1 VVTASGIV
9 VDQEGT
15 HSMPRWPLGK
25 VTGMAEVCAGH
36 VALGPGAVVAL
47 VDPLGGLVDPLG
59 GLPDGVGAVIE
70 VR

>member
-1 VVTASGIV
+1 
-9 VDQEGT
+9 
-15 HSMPRWPLGK
+15 MPRWPLGK